1 VSSDAERPGR
11 HAPLWSK
18 GKAFDAEMLRYT
30 ARDDYALDRQLLPF
44 DLQASIAHVRGLAR
58 IGGLDGAEADRLI
71 GELEALIVLAE
82 EGRFTVQP
90 EHEDG
95 HTAIEAALVER
106 LGETG
111 KRVHLG
117 RSRNDQVLVAVR
129 LFEKH
134 ALTELARLAV
144 AAADAMARLA
154 TEHETTL
161 MPGYTHL
168 QRAMPQSFAHWAL
181 AFAEGFADSA
191 FVLGSARDACDKS
204 PLGAAAGYGVN
215 LPLDREG
222 VAKGLD
228 FAALDVNPLW
238 SQTSRGLT
246 EVVVLAAAWHAMAT
260 VRRLAWDLSLFTTT
274 EFGFVSLPDDFTTG
288 SSIMPQKRNPDVVE
302 LMRGAC
308 SVVQGALNEIMSL
321 SALPSGYHRDLQLTK
336 APLLRALEETRAT
349 LTLVPALVSRL
360 ELDVTRMA
368 AAVSPEMLATDK
380 AVDLAKSGV
389 PFRDAYKA
397 VGTEVLRAMAE
408 RPLPAPPPAA
418 DVAAGK
424 QSLADRTSTGASGA
438 LRVDLVEA
446 RIAAA
451 RAQIGAQVNG
461 ARR

>member
-1 VSSDAERPGR
+1 MSTDPRDGGA
-11 HAPLWSK
+11 ATPLWSK

-30 ARDDYALDRQLLPF
+30 ARDDFALDRQLLPF
-44 DLQASIAHVRGLAR
+44 DLRASIAHVRGLAR
-58 IGGLDGAEADRLI
+58 VGGLEQGEADRLVR
-71 GELEALIVLAE
+71 ELEALLVLAE
-82 EGRFTVQP
+82 DGSFTVKP

-95 HTAIEAALVER
+95 HSAIEAALVER

-134 ALTELARLAV
+134 ALTQLAELAI
-144 AAADAMARLA
+144 AAAEAMARLGA
-154 TEHETTL
+154 DHEGTL

-191 FVLGSARDACDKS
+191 LVLGSAREACDKS

-222 VAKGLD
+222 VARDLS

-274 EFGFVSLPDDFTTG
+274 EFGFVTLPDDFTTG

-308 SVVQGALNEIMSL
+308 SIVQGAMNEVMSL

-349 LTLVPALVSRL
+349 LSLVPALVSRL
-360 ELDVTRMA
+360 QLDVARMA
-368 AAVSPEMLATDK
+368 AAVSPEMLATDR

-389 PFRDAYKA
+389 PFRDAYKT

-408 RPLPAPPPAA
+408 RPAPSPPADL

-424 QSLADRTSTGASGA
+424 RSLAERTSTGASGA
-438 LRVDLVEA
+438 LRVDLVRA
-446 RIAAA
+446 RIDSA
-451 RAQIGAQVNG
+451 RAQVGG